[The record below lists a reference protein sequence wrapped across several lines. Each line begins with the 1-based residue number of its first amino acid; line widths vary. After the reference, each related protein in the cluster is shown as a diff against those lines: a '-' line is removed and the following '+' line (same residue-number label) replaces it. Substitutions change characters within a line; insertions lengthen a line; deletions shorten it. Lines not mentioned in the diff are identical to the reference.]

1 MHANVHADRNEWRL
15 PPDDTLQ
22 VGDTKAKKE
31 VGDEEVST
39 PDRERRDATALCI
52 FTISSRGMSVKH
64 IEVAHS
70 HARGN
75 SDSEFIELL
84 HGGEK
89 TGNNKQEGGV
99 KATLNSE
106 RHRKISCRQ
115 CGITHDGKKCEEL
128 ALHEDEGH
136 NWWSIIFSLLVIGLV
151 ISGIVA
157 AIFLVGYVDELLYW
171 HGQRMQLN
179 EFMQIS
185 QDELTTSRLPSS
197 WISSTH
203 FVFQAD
209 DGSLS
214 ILDTS
219 KNFSITILVTNNIL
233 KQNDVRSYQ
242 CSKDLSYVLLQY
254 DLEPIFLFQVF
265 RQSFTSHYAIYDV
278 SKDRKIPVRLESS
291 PRAREET
298 LQFVGW
304 LGDTTSLLI
313 VFNNDIYYRSSPTDE
328 TDVRITYTGQ
338 PDIVY
343 NGIPDWLYQG
353 NYIVISQPQKC
364 GIVKHPQFPKDVL
377 QSPEALWSSHDGTHL
392 LYATFNDS
400 EVGILNFPWFQTGS
414 SLATG
419 KTGQGPP
426 SFPDS
431 RTVRYPTPGSMN
443 PTVQLWVVDISNL
456 TNLEHHRVMPPKA
469 LVGQDYYL
477 TSAGW
482 IGQKNTQVS
491 VVWINRAQNLS
502 IVSACLAPNW
512 TCIETH
518 AERALEKAWLDIQ
531 EHPMFSPDGD
541 SFLMLAPVKEGSR
554 ETYTHI
560 KHVTVTQ
567 QHIAVLSH
575 GKHEVSK
582 ILSWDTVSHKIYYLA
597 TEENK
602 PGQRHLYVV
611 RDPSTDDPRRVESHC
626 ITCDLGDVLWSSRF
640 FVRELHPLQ
649 CSGSRCVAFVQCKT
663 IQLIDKVSP
672 RSDSSNSSF
681 YVLHCEGPGLP
692 LAAMHNAITHKV
704 AQILYDMRPKKWP
717 TLEKYAMPK
726 KKSFEVPLPQGSRA
740 QVQLLLPPSWREELR
755 DAAYPV
761 LVEVNGRPG
770 SKSVTEQFKVDWG
783 TYMSSHCDVVYV
795 KLDVRGARGQ
805 SDRAIYRQLGG
816 VEVQD
821 QVTVL
826 EHLLEKHKYLDKTR
840 VGLWGWGYGGYV
852 TAMVLGLGNQQ
863 KVFKCGIA
871 VSPITDWLYYN
882 SAFTEKILGL
892 PTENFKAYVEADA
905 TQRAKN
911 IPKKSF
917 FLMHGLADLTAP
929 YQHGVALA
937 RALTKENVLF
947 RYQSYADEGH
957 ELKGVRQHVYLSMQ
971 TFFEE
976 CLNLDTDEKMKERED
991 AKKEEA
997 KK

>member
-22 VGDTKAKKE
+22 VADTKAKKHHF
-31 VGDEEVST
+31 DT
-39 PDRERRDATALCI
+39 
-52 FTISSRGMSVKH
+52 
-64 IEVAHS
+64 
-70 HARGN
+70 
-75 SDSEFIELL
+75 
-84 HGGEK
+84 
-89 TGNNKQEGGV
+89 
-99 KATLNSE
+99 
-106 RHRKISCRQ
+106 
-115 CGITHDGKKCEEL
+115 
-128 ALHEDEGH
+128 DEGH

-171 HGQRMQLN
+171 HGQRMQLE
-179 EFMQIS
+179 EFLQSDI
-185 QDELTTSRLPSS
+185 TPKRLPSS
-197 WISSTH
+197 WISPTH

-219 KNFSITILVTNNIL
+219 KNFTVTILVTNHTL
-233 KQNDVRSYQ
+233 RQQNVRGYQ
-242 CSKDLSYVLLQY
+242 CSKDLRYVLFQH
-254 DLEPIFLFQVF
+254 DLKSVF
-265 RQSFTSHYAIYDV
+265 RQSFTALYTIYDV
-278 SKDRKIPVRLESS
+278 SKDHHIPVRLEAS
-291 PRAREET
+291 PKAQPER
-298 LQFVGW
+298 LQYVSW
-304 LGDTTSLLI
+304 LGDTTSLVI
-313 VFNNDIYYRSSPTDE
+313 VFNNDIYHRSSPTDE
-328 TDVRITYTGQ
+328 TDTRLTFTGK

-343 NGIPDWLYQG
+343 NGIPDWLYEE
-353 NYIVISQPQKC
+353 
-364 GIVKHPQFPKDVL
+364 DVL

-414 SLATG
+414 VLGAG
-419 KTGQGPP
+419 KTVHRTP
-426 SFPDS
+426 SFPGS
-431 RTVRYPTPGSMN
+431 RSVRYPTPGTTN
-443 PTVQLWVVDISNL
+443 PTVQLWVVDITNL
-456 TNLEHHRVMPPKA
+456 TNLEYHAVLPPKV
-469 LVGQDYYL
+469 LIGQDYYL

-541 SFLMLAPVKEGSR
+541 SFLMLAPVQEGSR

-575 GKHEVSK
+575 GRHEVTK
-582 ILSWDTVSHKIYYLA
+582 ILAWDTVSHLIYYLA

-602 PGQRHLYVV
+602 PGERHLYVV
-611 RDPSTDDPRRVESHC
+611 RDPSTDDPRRLESHC

-640 FVRELHPLQ
+640 LYGNCTHFSAQV
-649 CSGSRCVAFVQCKT
+649 C
-663 IQLIDKVSP
+663 IQLSVAT
-672 RSDSSNSSF
+672 SSNSSF

-692 LAAMHNAITHKV
+692 LAAMHNVSTHKV
-704 AQILYDMRPKKWP
+704 VKILYDTRPQLWP
-717 TLEKYAMPK
+717 LLEKYAMPK

-740 QVQLLLPPSWREELR
+740 QVQLLLPPSWRAELR

-805 SDRAIYRQLGG
+805 SDRSIYHQLGG

-871 VSPITDWLYYN
+871 VSPIADWLYYN

-892 PTENFKAYVEADA
+892 PTENYKGYVEADA
-905 TQRAKN
+905 TQRARN

-937 RALTKENVLF
+937 RALAEAGILF

-957 ELKGVRQHVYLSMQ
+957 QLEGVLEHVYRSMQ

-976 CLNLDTDEKMKERED
+976 CLNLDTEEKMKEREE